1 MSTLVFI
8 ALALVL
14 AAGVL
19 HGWIVRRGWVRLA
32 MASATLRVVRGG
44 QDGDGVIALAG
55 ARALLR
61 QRVPSEADA
70 GLVEARLARQR
81 SPRGAGLAA
90 HGLLLAARGDRE
102 GARVLLASVATL
114 APAVCP
120 AAALRLSREWLIGDA
135 AERGDWAALAA
146 MATSMATSMSSE
158 DVSAR
163 AALLL
168 LLGQRLTGAEG
179 APDDATLARAQRRAY
194 GLRRTPAALVVLLT
208 RARLVEPGS
217 APASVSGDLPEP
229 AAAPVPAD
237 DLVGEAT
244 HRHVTL
250 LACKGAAP
258 RLVGDAV
265 RRAGRAWDVAREDG
279 RLEATLES
287 RGAQLGALPGAGSS
301 AARTL
306 VEQIAADIAE
316 IAASGLD
323 IEVPGELG
331 PTARRGLHLLRERT
345 LSEVEQAARA
355 LHRRAEARRPLAPL
369 DEWREWLALE
379 RAYLGAMARVG
390 GGAAGDEVR
399 RVLWPEV
406 ASAGSSLACWLWND
420 RSLRAFAQAIFASL
434 ARQATLVHD
443 ERLAAIHAKNAALSP
458 M

>member
-8 ALALVL
+8 ALGLVIAAAL
-14 AAGVL
+14 L
-19 HGWIVRRGWVRLA
+19 HGWIVARGWVRLA
-32 MASATLRVVRGG
+32 MASATMRVVRGG
-44 QDGDGVIALAG
+44 QDVDGVIVLAG
-55 ARALLR
+55 ARALVR
-61 QRVPSEADA
+61 QRVVSEADA

-81 SPRGAGLAA
+81 SPRGAGVAA
-90 HGLLLAARGDRE
+90 HGLLLAARGDRD
-102 GARVLLASVATL
+102 GARVLMASVAAL

-120 AAALRLSREWLIGDA
+120 AAALQLSREWLIGDA
-135 AERGDWAALAA
+135 AERGDWRALAG
-146 MATSMATSMSSE
+146 MGCE
-158 DVSAR
+158 GVGAR
-163 AALLL
+163 AALLV

-179 APDDATLARAQRRAY
+179 APGDAALAQAQRRAY

-265 RRAGRAWDVAREDG
+265 RRAGRAWDAAREDG
-279 RLEATLES
+279 RLEATLET

-306 VEQIAADIAE
+306 LDQIAADIAE

-323 IEVPGELG
+323 IEVQGELG

-355 LHRRAEARRPLAPL
+355 LHRRAEAKRPLAAL

-379 RAYLGAMARVG
+379 RAYLGAVARVG

-420 RSLRAFAQAIFASL
+420 RPLRAFAQAIFASL